1 MEVKIWSE
9 FEETEYGNKQ
19 GDFWV

>member
-9 FEETEYGNKQ
+9 IEETGYGNKQ